1 MIYEMRKV
9 GLHGSII
16 RLDHAQLAM
25 PAGRDDDG
33 RVFCQELL
41 GIPEVAK
48 PPHPRG
54 DEMIRIFSAPHVSDW
69 HLPDIPIKLTDFRLW
84 R

>member
-1 MIYEMRKV
+1 VIYEMRKV

-54 DEMIRIFSAPHVSDW
+54 DEND
-69 HLPDIPIKLTDFRLW
+69 KDFFCTACLRLADSVEK
-84 R
+84 RGS